1 MTSVLARRERRLG
14 RGPWTACTRL
24 RQVSRQLR
32 LLDASTPYRAERF
45 DPDDILAQDSQIP
58 PAIWRVPVSH
68 ISESDMKT
76 QSTGPAV
83 GSNRWA
89 KNPFARSISSTQIN
103 RKRLQKKKKAN
114 TAPAPAAPAA
124 RWVPPPATE
133 SSPTFVQI
141 ASWFFLFA
149 FLVDTAVRAYAPAA
163 APEPEPEKKSLPK
176 LAIAAGAVAIPLAAP
191 HVGTALAMGA
201 AAVSKIV
208 PAAPAAASFAKA
220 LVPSAAPV
228 VAASRVAPVAIILK
242 VWRALRGVVGFAAVA

>member
-1 MTSVLARRERRLG
+1 M
-14 RGPWTACTRL
+14 
-24 RQVSRQLR
+24 QIKSRPVVD
-32 LLDASTPYRAERF
+32 LDAAPRQRF
-45 DPDDILAQDSQIP
+45 DPDDILAQDLQIP
-58 PAIWRVPVSH
+58 PAVWRVPVSQ

-76 QSTGPAV
+76 QVTGPAV

-114 TAPAPAAPAA
+114 TAPAAPAA

-220 LVPSAAPV
+220 LVPAAAPV

-242 VWRALRGVVGFAAVA
+242 VWRALRGVVGFAAIA

>member
-1 MTSVLARRERRLG
+1 
-14 RGPWTACTRL
+14 
-24 RQVSRQLR
+24 
-32 LLDASTPYRAERF
+32 
-45 DPDDILAQDSQIP
+45 
-58 PAIWRVPVSH
+58 
-68 ISESDMKT
+68 MKT
-76 QSTGPAV
+76 SSTGPAA

-89 KNPFARSISSTQIN
+89 KNPFARSISSTAIN

-114 TAPAPAAPAA
+114 TAPAAPAA
-124 RWVPPPATE
+124 RWVAPPATE

-149 FLVDTAVRAYAPAA
+149 FLVDTAVRTYAPAA

-242 VWRALRGVVGFAAVA
+242 VWRALRGVVGFAAIA